1 MWRLRGAR
9 VSKVVIAYF
18 NETWWLV
25 AGESHLQDML
35 AATEGP
41 DLEISIVTC
50 GAWPQVMQMWE
61 EPEDGKLPWA
71 INPKIIERL
80 KSRERTTVS

>member
-1 MWRLRGAR
+1 M
-9 VSKVVIAYF
+9 SKVVIAYC
-18 NETWWLV
+18 NESWWLV
-25 AGESHLQDML
+25 AGVNHLNDML

-41 DLEISIVTC
+41 DLEIKIVTC
-50 GAWPQVMQMWE
+50 RAWPQVMQLWE

-71 INPKIIERL
+71 IHPKIVERL